1 MINSLNKI
9 LFYVFYSKKE
19 RKVKILERFQQKL
32 QKIPKAF
39 LLNYTISTI
48 VDIMYVILKA
58 RDTIDGGYMYIIIK
72 LKEIREQKNL
82 SLGDLAQKTGI
93 SKSHLNYIEKG
104 EKEPSLSMII
114 RIAIALNIDEKE
126 LYKVVKWFI
135 KTFQSKLKN

>member
-126 LYKVVKWFI
+126 LYKVVK
-135 KTFQSKLKN
+135 